1 LSINVTAQDDHIVL
15 QGAVLMNE
23 GVPTPVIITMLVVT
37 VIAAAIVSLALIHFC
52 AQPNQIPIMWQ

>member
-1 LSINVTAQDDHIVL
+1 
-15 QGAVLMNE
+15 MNE

-52 AQPNQIPIMWQ
+52 AQPNQIPVMWQ